1 MADPQVSVVI
11 PCHTLERTQ
20 HLTRAVASAL
30 AQHPAPAEVVVS
42 VDHNDALAD
51 FARSTLT
58 GVTVV
63 TNEYARGVS
72 GNRNTGV
79 AHTGTPLV
87 ALLDDDAYAHP
98 GWLAGL
104 VGPFEDLRVIG
115 SGGAI
120 VPIWESPRPSWFPD
134 EFLWAVGGS
143 YTGMPT
149 MTARVRNVWSASMAV
164 RRTAFEAVGG
174 FRVGFGK
181 VGDRARPEDTD
192 LCLRMSKAT
201 GGTWMY
207 VPQSRIDHP
216 VPTARTTLRFF
227 LGRCFNEGRGKVE
240 MGRLNDG
247 RESLDS
253 ERDYLRKTLPKAV
266 GRGVAATLR
275 GQGAANAGRAVAV
288 LAGMCAAAA
297 GGAVET
303 LRPHRPADPS
313 VAPDLPVA
321 PGLPAASDLSA
332 APDLPAGSDFPAA
345 PSLPAENA
353 SVGERA

>member
-1 MADPQVSVVI
+1 MADAGVSVVI
-11 PCHTLERTQ
+11 PCHTEKRKEQLA
-20 HLTRAVASAL
+20 RAVASAQ
-30 AQHPAPAEVVVS
+30 AQRPAPAQVVVS
-42 VDHNDALAD
+42 VDHNDALLDYA
-51 FARSTLT
+51 ASTLT

-63 TNEYARGVS
+63 ANEFDRGVS

-79 AHTGTPLV
+79 AHTSTPII

-104 VGPFEDLRVIG
+104 SEPFEDPRVVG

-120 VPIWESPRPSWFPD
+120 VPVWESPRPSWFPD

-149 MTARVRNVWSASMAV
+149 VTAQVRNVWSASMAV
-164 RRTAFEAVGG
+164 RRDAFDAVAG

-201 GGTWMY
+201 GGRWMY
-207 VPQSRIDHP
+207 VPEARIDHP
-216 VPTARTTLRFF
+216 VPTARTTVRFF

-253 ERDYLRKTLPKAV
+253 ERDYLRRTLPRAI
-266 GRGVAATLR
+266 GRGVSGALR
-275 GQGAANAGRAVAV
+275 GQGVANAGRAAAV

-297 GGAVET
+297 GGAMET
-303 LRPHRPADPS
+303 VRPNRAGTPVPSGQPSTGTAVREPA
-313 VAPDLPVA
+313 
-321 PGLPAASDLSA
+321 
-332 APDLPAGSDFPAA
+332 
-345 PSLPAENA
+345 
-353 SVGERA
+353 